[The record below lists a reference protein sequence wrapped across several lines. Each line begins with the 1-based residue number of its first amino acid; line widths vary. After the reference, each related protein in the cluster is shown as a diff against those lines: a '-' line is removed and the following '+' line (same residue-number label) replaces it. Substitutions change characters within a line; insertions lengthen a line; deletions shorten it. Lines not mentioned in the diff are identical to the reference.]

1 MSETKNRAPHRVCG
15 CCGRSMAKAHAVSN
29 GITYCG
35 TCYKREFRKAVCTSC
50 GRGFRHHLNSPTACC
65 PNCLNGE
72 RHCLRCGK
80 SVPQAGMVL
89 AEGVVCPSCVRYY
102 HEPQHCSACGVTSVH
117 LARALKLGFTEPVCP
132 RCRRKT
138 HKTCP
143 TCGKNRELV
152 GSNAK
157 GQSVCRKCLENAGR
171 PFLCPVCGRQG
182 KPHSGQRCEDCY
194 WKAAL
199 ATKLAASQPFSQ
211 EWVQRA
217 SDGYCRDLALRIGA
231 KRMYLRLERYL
242 AFFRVLD
249 TGFSREED
257 VSLEG
262 LMAVFDRDGLRRG
275 ALPFGY
281 LIKIGLLPDVTTG
294 DLEVAADR
302 FRQEQIVT
310 RNAGT
315 WREHALAEFLSHQLN
330 LSKRYRDRGFVGN
343 KRRYISRTVTTNV
356 RAAEKF
362 LTWLPEG
369 TTTTYQLTQND
380 IDGFIS
386 DHSGY
391 REPLRGFI
399 RFLRHR
405 RRVFDKKIKIFT
417 VTKNLNPKAILPHD
431 RYLELL
437 QTWLN
442 PDKSRLKDSIICLLM
457 LLYAQPGRKLSG
469 LRMDQIRRKHN
480 QLEVCFNDCWIKL
493 DSRIA
498 RLLSRYLYERSALH
512 KLDSGDNPYVF
523 PGRNFRG
530 PLSNAT
536 ITGYLKHYGVSAMNL
551 YSTGLRY
558 AFLGGLRNPKALVA
572 GLGVCDHT
580 AIKYYEIAN
589 PRAAREAEASGALAP
604 VDNQGE

>member
-1 MSETKNRAPHRVCG
+1 MSVANDKGALKVCG
-15 CCGRSMAKAHAVSN
+15 CCGRSMAKAHAVN
-29 GITYCG
+29 NRVQYCG
-35 TCYKREFRKAVCTSC
+35 TCYKREFRKAACTCC
-50 GRGFRHHLNSPTACC
+50 GRGFRHHASTPISRC
-65 PNCLNGE
+65 PSCINGE
-72 RHCLRCGK
+72 RRCLRCGK
-80 SVPQAGMVL
+80 PVPQAGLVL
-89 AEGVVCPSCVRYY
+89 AEGVVCPSCVRYF
-102 HEPQHCSACGVTSVH
+102 HEPQHCSACGAESVH
-117 LARALKLGFTEPVCP
+117 LARAFKLGFTEPVCP
-132 RCRRKT
+132 RCRRKE

-143 TCGKNRELV
+143 TCGKNRELA
-152 GSNAK
+152 GTNAK
-157 GQSVCRKCLENAGR
+157 GQSVCRKCLESAGR
-171 PFLCPVCGRQG
+171 PFLCPVCGRQK

-194 WKAAL
+194 WKATL
-199 ATKLAASQPFSQ
+199 ATRLAASPPFSQ

-217 SDGYCRDLALRIGA
+217 SDGYCRDLAVRIGA
-231 KRMYLRLERYL
+231 KRVYLRLERYL
-242 AFFRVLD
+242 AFFKVLD
-249 TGFSREED
+249 TEFRREDD
-257 VSLEG
+257 VSLDG

-281 LIKIGLLPDVTTG
+281 IIKIGLLPDVTSG

-302 FRQEQIVT
+302 YRQEQIVT

-315 WREHALAEFLSHQLN
+315 WRERPLADFLSHQLK

-369 TTTTYQLTQND
+369 IEKTFQLSQND
-380 IDGFIS
+380 IDGFLT

-391 REPLRGFI
+391 REPLRSFI
-399 RFLRHR
+399 RFLRQR
-405 RRVFDKKIKIFT
+405 KRVFDKIKIFT
-417 VTKNLNPKAILPHD
+417 VERNLNPKAILPHD
-431 RYLELL
+431 RYLELI
-437 QTWLN
+437 QSWLN
-442 PDKSRLKDSIICLLM
+442 PDKSRLKESIICLLM
-457 LLYAQPGRKLSG
+457 LLYAQQARKVSG
-469 LRMDQIRRKHN
+469 LRMDQVRRKHN
-480 QLEVCFNDCWIKL
+480 QLEIRFSDCWIKL
-493 DSRIA
+493 DNRVA
-498 RLLSRYLYERSALH
+498 RLLSRYLNERSALH
-512 KLDSGDNPYVF
+512 SLDSGDNLYVF
-523 PGRNFRG
+523 PGRYFRG